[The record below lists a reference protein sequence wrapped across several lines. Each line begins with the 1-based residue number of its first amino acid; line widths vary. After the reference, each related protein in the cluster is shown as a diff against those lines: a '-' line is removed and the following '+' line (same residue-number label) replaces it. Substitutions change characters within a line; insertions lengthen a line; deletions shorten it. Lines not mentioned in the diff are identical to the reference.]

1 MRVPGYF
8 MENFN
13 QSFSGRSDALK
24 QRMDELKAQLEKC
37 KEEYEQ
43 VRREEFREAVR
54 RFLEEFHIETI
65 EDLNRAAMKLRGM
78 NPEIVKEAARNIR
91 GKDVSRAQG
100 MPVLPKS
107 ARYEKT
113 EPDHVFKQEKP
124 AGREIPAAEE
134 TIVRAAEDVPVKAAE
149 ETPHEDVQEKDSFFA
164 PDELP
169 DAEPPKAEDHHVETF
184 FDEEPAAEPPAEEK
198 EEVHEETPVAEP
210 AAEEADEPSQ
220 EPVSEPQPAEKED
233 DFDLNDED
241 FDMDWDFGDDDS
253 EKADSAPAE
262 EEAKED
268 APQKELT
275 AEDIADLAA
284 KIGRVQLS
292 DEQVGALRS
301 KQPVVRAAGKL
312 LQSILTAKQ
321 ELAPSMKLNEISTL
335 YDYNP
340 DAMQSGSTRDKYK
353 EADRLISVLDENIT
367 ENDTPEA
374 YPAYQEFKGFPDFIR
389 SRAMTL
395 VAMEIEAYFA

>member
-13 QSFSGRSDALK
+13 QSFSGKSDALK

-43 VRREEFREAVR
+43 ARREEFREAVR

-100 MPVLPKS
+100 MPVLPKPHYGKAETDS
-107 ARYEKT
+107 
-113 EPDHVFKQEKP
+113 VFKQEKP
-124 AGREIPAAEE
+124 VERETPAAEE
-134 TIVRAAEDVPVKAAE
+134 TIVKTTEDVPAKAAE
-149 ETPHEDVQEKDSFFA
+149 EAPHEDVQEKGPFFD

-169 DAEPPKAEDHHVETF
+169 DAEPPKTEDHHVETF

-198 EEVHEETPVAEP
+198 EEIHEEAPVAEA
-210 AAEEADEPSQ
+210 AAEEGNEPSQ
-220 EPVSEPQPAEKED
+220 EPVSEPQSAEKED

-253 EKADSAPAE
+253 EKVDDAPAE
-262 EEAKED
+262 EGAKED

-275 AEDIADLAA
+275 AEDIADLTA

-321 ELAPSMKLNEISTL
+321 ELAPSMKLNEISSF

-367 ENDTPEA
+367 ESDTPEA